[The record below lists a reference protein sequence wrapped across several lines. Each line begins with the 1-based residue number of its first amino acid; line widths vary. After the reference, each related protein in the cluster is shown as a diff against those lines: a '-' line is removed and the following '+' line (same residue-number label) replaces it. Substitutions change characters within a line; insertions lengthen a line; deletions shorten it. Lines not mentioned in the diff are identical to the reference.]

1 VLIFAKR
8 FLFIA
13 AGIVVLAALVLLCV
27 NLYLQS
33 DGVQQRIRD
42 FAERAL
48 GGEVKIRS
56 SMYLPWSGFVIRGI
70 TVPDSTNA
78 NINFAEAEALRIR
91 FALRPLAKGRF
102 VITEC
107 TVFQPKLVV
116 RQLENGE
123 WVIPLGR
130 ERVEVPEVPKETPT
144 TSGKGV
150 SFRTEL
156 QNVRL
161 RGGSIVFLNAKN
173 RAIITLEKTNISA
186 NIAPDR
192 SAAGTFEIG
201 RSDFFGSLKPRKI
214 GGPFTWDG
222 NNLDF
227 PEIQGLLAGGK
238 LTGKYHMQTRE
249 QPSFTLALQ
258 LSEVLLRKLAEDAQ
272 VEPGKTKGILQGSL
286 DINGDP
292 RDSATLNGSGHFEL
306 VSAQLKPVE
315 FLVKLGE
322 LLQIDELQLLKL
334 SDARINATIKD
345 ERVHIDDVTLKSDN
359 LILQGA
365 GPVRFNGK
373 INLDASL
380 MVNRKLQQQLK
391 GVLSKNFVDSEDPEY
406 RQLPFTVTGRVDNPK
421 TDLLDKLIGAKV
433 GQDVGGMLMNILRS
447 SATPKPDNKKE
458 PATQEN

>member
-13 AGIVVLAALVLLCV
+13 AGIIVLAALVLLCV

-42 FAERAL
+42 SAERAL

-70 TVPDSTNA
+70 TVPDPTNA

-91 FALRPLAKGRF
+91 FALRPLAEGRF

-130 ERVEVPEVPKETPT
+130 ERVEATEVPKEAPT
-144 TSGKGV
+144 TPGKGV

-156 QNVRL
+156 QNIRL

-173 RAIITLEKTNISA
+173 RAIVSLDKTNISA

-222 NNLDF
+222 NNLDI

-238 LTGKYHMQTRE
+238 LTGKFHMQTRE
-249 QPSFTLALQ
+249 QPGFTLALQ
-258 LSEVLLRKLAEDAQ
+258 LSGVLLRKLAEDAQ
-272 VEPGKTKGILQGSL
+272 VEPGKTEGFLQGSL
-286 DINGDP
+286 DMNGDP
-292 RDSATLNGSGHFEL
+292 RDSATLNGVGQFEL

-334 SDARINATIKD
+334 SDARINATIRD
-345 ERVHIDDVTLKSDN
+345 ERVHIDDMTLKSDN
-359 LILQGA
+359 LILQGT

-380 MVNRKLQQQLK
+380 MVNRKIQKQLK